1 MYPFNYR
8 GAARE
13 GRNDN
18 LAGMNPQSIALVFV
32 GAGTGG
38 VLRYLLNQLLNP
50 LLASVPLGT
59 LVVNIV
65 GSGAAGALLGLLEA
79 RGELDPVLRPLLLV
93 GFLGGLTTFSAFSL
107 EVVQALDQQRGLLA
121 AGLALLHGVLSVAA
135 AGAALLGTRALLA

>member
-1 MYPFNYR
+1 
-8 GAARE
+8 
-13 GRNDN
+13 
-18 LAGMNPQSIALVFV
+18 VFV

-59 LVVNIV
+59 LVVNV
-65 GSGAAGALLGLLEA
+65 AGSGAAGALLGLLEL
-79 RGELDPVLRPLLLV
+79 RGDLEPVLRPLLLV

-121 AGLALLHGVLSVAA
+121 AGLALLHVATSVVA